1 MNKTF
6 FKVGRAVVAFMFVL
20 SMSMPAFADHGVE
33 LAAAGITPQ
42 SSFLYFFDRL
52 TENIRQLVTRNPNSK
67 AELAD
72 ISSIASSLND
82 DIDDFEDVIESL
94 NEQAEEKGEDDIAD
108 ELKEADEEFEDE
120 EYDIEEHLSDD
131 EKEK

>member
-52 TENIRQLVTRNPNSK
+52 MENIRQLVTRNPNSK
-67 AELAD
+67 AELKIRYASERLAEVKALIDAGQSKDLISQALDEFFEEIGEINELIDTEKAEGAD

-82 DIDDFEDVIESL
+82 
-94 NEQAEEKGEDDIAD
+94 
-108 ELKEADEEFEDE
+108 
-120 EYDIEEHLSDD
+120 
-131 EKEK
+131 